1 MGTSFSAAYVSG
13 VAALVRAKYPNL
25 TAHQVIRRIMETAHN
40 PARTVDNQVGDG
52 VVDPVAALT
61 FDVAAGD
68 PKPPEHLSSAL
79 HVPAPRPGPDLRP
92 RTVALQGAG
101 AVVLAAG
108 IIAGVVAIRRRM
120 P

>member
-1 MGTSFSAAYVSG
+1 
-13 VAALVRAKYPNL
+13 
-25 TAHQVIRRIMETAHN
+25 METAHN
-40 PARTVDNQVGDG
+40 PARTVDNQVGAG
-52 VVDPVAALT
+52 VVDAVAALT

-92 RTVALQGAG
+92 RTVAVLGAG

-120 P
+120 S